1 MSNLEEEEME
11 NHQQTEEI
19 EEAEGNEEINE
30 KENEDNDQI
39 LNNTIIE
46 SLVTRTK
53 KLQEENA
60 QLKQDIENISTS
72 NKGNA
77 LQYFT
82 NIRKEIFTKIDTLNK
97 QIQDFNKNKIIENKK
112 QKRDMEYING
122 QLNEA
127 TELNKNLKAQLEN
140 ITNEIQQNDNI
151 IKQEENV
158 ELKNL
163 PNNDQV
169 EDLDEKIN
177 SLTAEIT
184 KNEYLIKDQTE
195 TINELQETYE
205 TQTKEL
211 NEQYEDIKNKYHNL
225 LGSAEIIEDQ
235 LDKDFSE
242 KTKEF
247 QKNMENNI
255 YALTKKLLYSNN
267 NLSQK
272 NLEKENL
279 KQQCIGQIEQ
289 KNSEITDLK
298 NQIKEYQTKYELLY
312 KLSIDQLNKFG
323 NNYAKFKTTFFN
335 REKDCI
341 NVYNYYK
348 DMMEQYNKP
357 LLDEE
362 NPNNKLE
369 KDYHEKASAV
379 INLQQE
385 NEKLLS
391 DLENIKQKKYKESKE
406 IRSEINTNVDKNEY
420 SEINKVMNEII
431 NVTKQYKNRNM
442 DDLKESVIKMIKYS
456 KIDPELLKNQDKE
469 TLAHLIIKLDKYERV
484 EIIIESYI
492 NLLGINDTFF
502 DWLLCE
508 NISNQTSL
516 DLCAQIGNKDIIK
529 YMYSIISKTT
539 ENKFRIT
546 ENRKGIFHYA
556 AMFNQCYPIIYFH
569 EKLQK
574 FFKKI
579 TIIDIPSEL
588 GITPLHCACIRG
600 SRNAVDLLLDLG
612 ANINAVDNDG
622 NNCLHYAVNSNNITL
637 VKKLLV
643 RGADKTIR
651 NNRNQLPLDL
661 AILNNSKTI
670 TDILSAKNS
679 IIQNPCSKN
688 QEITGLRSNHNNITL
703 FVIILFMG
711 LAKWIYLFRISYI
724 YEEDLN
730 KLDVIPFV
738 YEIETIKRICY
749 YGNYQ
754 NYTNCSVDDTLIKN
768 FIKETNSFRAQ
779 NLTIG
784 DLFNNET
791 FGYNNLDKIY
801 IAGWGISFF
810 EVIILFFILK
820 FMCFSGHIFL
830 KKKSFKKQ
838 SSLIKLFETETN
850 ICVKCR
856 TAKDNTTVHCIV
868 CNGCVRNFDH
878 HCSWL
883 NICISEKNLGWFRG
897 FLYLFVIYILV
908 NLVFFSYSK

>member
-1 MSNLEEEEME
+1 M
-11 NHQQTEEI
+11 
-19 EEAEGNEEINE
+19 
-30 KENEDNDQI
+30 
-39 LNNTIIE
+39 
-46 SLVTRTK
+46 
-53 KLQEENA
+53 
-60 QLKQDIENISTS
+60 
-72 NKGNA
+72 
-77 LQYFT
+77 
-82 NIRKEIFTKIDTLNK
+82 
-97 QIQDFNKNKIIENKK
+97 
-112 QKRDMEYING
+112 
-122 QLNEA
+122 
-127 TELNKNLKAQLEN
+127 LEN
-140 ITNEIQQNDNI
+140 ND
-151 IKQEENV
+151 
-158 ELKNL
+158 
-163 PNNDQV
+163 
-169 EDLDEKIN
+169 
-177 SLTAEIT
+177 
-184 KNEYLIKDQTE
+184 
-195 TINELQETYE
+195 
-205 TQTKEL
+205 
-211 NEQYEDIKNKYHNL
+211 
-225 LGSAEIIEDQ
+225 
-235 LDKDFSE
+235 
-242 KTKEF
+242 
-247 QKNMENNI
+247 
-255 YALTKKLLYSNN
+255 
-267 NLSQK
+267 
-272 NLEKENL
+272 
-279 KQQCIGQIEQ
+279 
-289 KNSEITDLK
+289 
-298 NQIKEYQTKYELLY
+298 
-312 KLSIDQLNKFG
+312 
-323 NNYAKFKTTFFN
+323 
-335 REKDCI
+335 
-341 NVYNYYK
+341 
-348 DMMEQYNKP
+348 
-357 LLDEE
+357 
-362 NPNNKLE
+362 
-369 KDYHEKASAV
+369 
-379 INLQQE
+379 
-385 NEKLLS
+385 
-391 DLENIKQKKYKESKE
+391 
-406 IRSEINTNVDKNEY
+406 INTNVDKNEY

-442 DDLKESVIKMIKYS
+442 DDLKESVIKMIKDS

-703 FVIILFMG
+703 FVLILFMG

>member
-46 SLVTRTK
+46 SLITRTK
-53 KLQEENA
+53 KLKEENA

-140 ITNEIQQNDNI
+140 LTNEIEQNDNI

-406 IRSEINTNVDKNEY
+406 IRSEINTNVDKNDRKINDLIKKEKDLSTKIKKFSGLY
-420 SEINKVMNEII
+420 NDLVQRNANIEKLSKENKHILNENKLMENKIFNYFNNIGGDDDISGIKLKIKKLEEEAAYKDEVLNNYEEMFKGDLSEMEEQDEVRDDVIKRLKTQIEGLKGQIDKLNQ
-431 NVTKQYKNRNM
+431 TKSNMDNYYKNQISELKNQMKSIIFENNNLRDTNQIIHNSIISQNQKTVDSWQKVYKDM
-442 DDLKESVIKMIKYS
+442 KNQFNSQNDIQSLITAFNHTNSALLKIKEFNDEKELKKLREEANEKEKQINDLKELKYDAENKLRQNIQNMTQTIQEKLKIYNELNEKKNQILKEFDKNVEEFNKINENKLNYSNNELNGIEENKKKLVELSQNMEEQKLKEIQEIKIQIKDLENQIKEENEKYLNDVKDIKNNNDEQLKIIKDREDYITKQTDIVFNNLKSVANQNEKAV
-456 KIDPELLKNQDKE
+456 EALRQENQQLKNQ
-469 TLAHLIIKLDKYERV
+469 
-484 EIIIESYI
+484 
-492 NLLGINDTFF
+492 
-502 DWLLCE
+502 
-508 NISNQTSL
+508 
-516 DLCAQIGNKDIIK
+516 
-529 YMYSIISKTT
+529 
-539 ENKFRIT
+539 
-546 ENRKGIFHYA
+546 
-556 AMFNQCYPIIYFH
+556 
-569 EKLQK
+569 
-574 FFKKI
+574 
-579 TIIDIPSEL
+579 
-588 GITPLHCACIRG
+588 
-600 SRNAVDLLLDLG
+600 
-612 ANINAVDNDG
+612 
-622 NNCLHYAVNSNNITL
+622 
-637 VKKLLV
+637 
-643 RGADKTIR
+643 
-651 NNRNQLPLDL
+651 
-661 AILNNSKTI
+661 
-670 TDILSAKNS
+670 
-679 IIQNPCSKN
+679 
-688 QEITGLRSNHNNITL
+688 
-703 FVIILFMG
+703 
-711 LAKWIYLFRISYI
+711 
-724 YEEDLN
+724 
-730 KLDVIPFV
+730 
-738 YEIETIKRICY
+738 
-749 YGNYQ
+749 
-754 NYTNCSVDDTLIKN
+754 NYTL
-768 FIKETNSFRAQ
+768 
-779 NLTIG
+779 
-784 DLFNNET
+784 
-791 FGYNNLDKIY
+791 
-801 IAGWGISFF
+801 
-810 EVIILFFILK
+810 
-820 FMCFSGHIFL
+820 
-830 KKKSFKKQ
+830 
-838 SSLIKLFETETN
+838 
-850 ICVKCR
+850 
-856 TAKDNTTVHCIV
+856 
-868 CNGCVRNFDH
+868 
-878 HCSWL
+878 
-883 NICISEKNLGWFRG
+883 
-897 FLYLFVIYILV
+897 
-908 NLVFFSYSK
+908 SKRLS